1 MLRQGRRHVR
11 YAQQISGQMI
21 VVKLGGSLLA
31 SGYLLPCLDK
41 VEQMASQQQMLVV
54 PGGGEFAGLV
64 RRTQVRWQFD
74 DRTAHQMAILA
85 MQQTALLYKALKPN
99 FYSHDSVFELRRQA
113 GNDGVV
119 IWSPDVVE
127 LDNAGIPSTWAVTS
141 DSLSAW
147 LAKTL
152 VADELILVKS
162 VKIDS
167 DFDILNLVQ
176 KQIVDAAFHDY
187 SQHAV
192 FKLKILHAETFLS

>member
-1 MLRQGRRHVR
+1 
-11 YAQQISGQMI
+11 MI
-21 VVKLGGSLLA
+21 VIKLGGSLLA
-31 SGYLLPCLDK
+31 SGYLSPCLDK
-41 VEQMASQQQMLVV
+41 VGQLSRQQQMVVV
-54 PGGGEFAGLV
+54 PGGGEFAG
-64 RRTQVRWQFD
+64 QVRQAQMQWQFD

-85 MQQTALLYKALKPN
+85 MQQMALLYKALKPN
-99 FYSHDSVFELRRQA
+99 FYNLHSVIEVMRQA
-113 GNDGVV
+113 ANNGVV
-119 IWSPDVVE
+119 IWSPDVAE

-187 SQHAV
+187 SQHAA